1 MRWPSP
7 ALCAMFRCYKNHLDE
22 DSVKLFFS
30 DGYNS
35 VQFHCK
41 VLHVTCFAGDANY
54 KHRYT
59 TCDCYWI
66 SIFFFFPLEFLPAV
80 SSPSGFHSRYWDP
93 MVHCI
98 QHLLQGHAAECVSA
112 SQCHNNWIWCR
123 WGWCHP
129 QYKGIPECN
138 FLSQFICGQGWR
150 AAFRACGKVADREFS
165 SYQPSHFITGQ
176 GCNNNW
182 ISGKMI
188 CRVCTMI
195 ICTPI
200 YSLDRMPVMLCPW
213 TSQTY
218 IAESCYQSSF
228 LLGNNTKPTAY
239 VISITKRTDPVLT
252 APTRVWSGKGIT

>member
-1 MRWPSP
+1 MDIIPFSFI
-7 ALCAMFRCYKNHLDE
+7 AK
-22 DSVKLFFS
+22 FFT
-30 DGYNS
+30 
-35 VQFHCK
+35 
-41 VLHVTCFAGDANY
+41 LHVLLVTQITSTDILHVIVTESPF
-54 KHRYT
+54 
-59 TCDCYWI
+59 
-66 SIFFFFPLEFLPAV
+66 SFFFPLEFLPAV
-80 SSPSGFHSRYWDP
+80 SSPSGFHSRDWDP

-98 QHLLQGHAAECVSA
+98 QHLLQGHAAERVSA

-138 FLSQFICGQGWR
+138 LLSQFICGQGWR
-150 AAFRACGKVADREFS
+150 AAFRACGKVVDGEFS

-200 YSLDRMPVMLCPW
+200 YSLDRMLVMLCPW

-252 APTRVWSGKGIT
+252 APTLVVWERDNLVKPCSCILRRGCIEPKTFLAQWEVFRC